1 MEAYKSLASGVL
13 RDGRVKENVRT
24 GTTTRSIMSCVFK
37 HDMAEGFPL
46 LTTKKMK
53 FSNVV
58 AEWLW
63 ITNGHT
69 NVDFLHALDCRI
81 WDMWALKEDHYGEV
95 PMTTLERIQHYLN
108 KHNHADF
115 QDHLHMYSEEELAT
129 KLDALD
135 VPKTK
140 TVLIAKKGETNAP
153 YGRAMRKRNA
163 KGETPMEYIDN
174 LIANSQDSRRIMACY
189 WDHADLP
196 DESLSVQDNIKAGR
210 PCLTPC
216 HFGHQVY
223 IDDMTLQERWSWMLE
238 NYVGTNSHRMKE
250 YRGEFTDID
259 NQKFYDGDIE
269 VLTKAKMDSLDKYN
283 VPRRRLN
290 LKWGQR
296 SIDTGIGL
304 GYNIAYY
311 ALTLAVYAHRHGLAT
326 GFLEGDLTNVHIYES
341 HISGLMQQY
350 SRSCYKLPQL
360 NIKRRPDSIH
370 DYTVDDFELVG
381 YEHHPFIK
389 FELYE

>member
-13 RDGRVKENVRT
+13 RDGRVKGNVRT
-24 GTTTRSIMSCVFK
+24 GTTTRSIMSCLFK

-63 ITNGHT
+63 ITNGYT
-69 NVDFLHALDCRI
+69 NVDFLHALDCHI

-95 PMTTLERIQHYLN
+95 PMTTLERIQYYLN
-108 KHNHADF
+108 KHNHVDF
-115 QDHLHMYSEEELAT
+115 QDHLHMYSEEELVA

-140 TVLIAKKGETNAP
+140 TVLIARKGETNAP

-163 KGETPMEYIDN
+163 NGETPMEYIDN
-174 LIANSQDSRRIMACY
+174 LIAKAQDSRRIMSCY

-196 DESLSVQDNIKAGR
+196 DETLSVQDNIKAGR

-223 IDDMTLQERWSWMLE
+223 IDDMTLQERWMWYKAE
-238 NYVGTNSHRMKE
+238 VGP
-250 YRGEFTDID
+250 GERTLVNKGILAERQGNDESAVKTANEI
-259 NQKFYDGDIE
+259 
-269 VLTKAKMDSLDKYN
+269 LDKYN
-283 VPRRRLN
+283 IPRRRLN
-290 LKWGQR
+290 LKWNQR
-296 SIDTGIGL
+296 SVDTGIGL

-341 HISGLMQQY
+341 HVSGLMQQY
-350 SRSCYKLPQL
+350 SRSCYKLPRL

-370 DYTVDDFELVG
+370 DYTADDFELVG

>member
-1 MEAYKSLASGVL
+1 MESYKSLASGVL
-13 RDGRVKENVRT
+13 RDGRIKENVRT

-108 KHNHADF
+108 KHNHVDF
-115 QDHLHMYSEEELAT
+115 QDQLYMYSEEELVA

-140 TVLIAKKGETNAP
+140 TALIAKKGETNAP

-163 KGETPMEYIDN
+163 NGETPMEYIDN
-174 LIANSQDSRRIMACY
+174 LIAKAQDSRRIMSCY

-196 DESLSVQDNIKAGR
+196 DETLSVQDNIKAGR

-223 IDDMTLQERWSWMLE
+223 IDDMTLQERWSWMWYKTE
-238 NYVGTNSHRMKE
+238 VGP
-250 YRGEFTDID
+250 GE
-259 NQKFYDGDIE
+259 
-269 VLTKAKMDSLDKYN
+269 LTLVNKGILAERQGNDERAVKTANEILDKYD

-290 LKWGQR
+290 LKWNQR
-296 SIDTGIGL
+296 SVDTGIGL
-304 GYNIAYY
+304 GYNVAYY

-341 HISGLMQQY
+341 HVSGLMQQY
-350 SRSCYKLPQL
+350 SRSCYKLPRL

>member
-1 MEAYKSLASGVL
+1 MEAYKSLVSGVL
-13 RDGRVKENVRT
+13 RDGRVKGNVRT

-53 FSNVV
+53 FSNIV

-69 NVDFLHALDCRI
+69 NVDFLHALDCHI

-108 KHNHADF
+108 KHNHVDF
-115 QDHLHMYSEEELAT
+115 QDHLHMYSEEELVA
-129 KLDALD
+129 KLDALN

-140 TVLIAKKGETNAP
+140 TALIAKKGETNAP

-174 LIANSQDSRRIMACY
+174 LIANSQDSRRIMSCY

-223 IDDMTLQERWSWMLE
+223 IDDMTLQERWMWYKDE
-238 NYVGTNSHRMKE
+238 VGP
-250 YRGEFTDID
+250 GERTLV
-259 NQKFYDGDIE
+259 NKG
-269 VLTKAKMDSLDKYN
+269 VLAERQGNDESAVNVANEILDKHN